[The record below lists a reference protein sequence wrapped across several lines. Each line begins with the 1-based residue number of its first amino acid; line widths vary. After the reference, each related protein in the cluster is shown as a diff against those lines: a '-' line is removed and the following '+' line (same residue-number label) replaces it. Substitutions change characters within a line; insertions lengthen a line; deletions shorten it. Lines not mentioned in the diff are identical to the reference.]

1 MMISPG
7 KRKKSLNL
15 EKDLRLTRDD
25 FIAIATPQ
33 PHEPGDLTGYLD
45 FLDEVWGTEK
55 IETEKKFF
63 PEPFQL

>member
-1 MMISPG
+1 MTNSSG
-7 KRKKSLNL
+7 KRKSLLNL

-33 PHEPGDLTGYLD
+33 PHDPGDLAAYLD
-45 FLDEVWGTEK
+45 FLDEVWGTGI
-55 IETEKKFF
+55 IETERKFF